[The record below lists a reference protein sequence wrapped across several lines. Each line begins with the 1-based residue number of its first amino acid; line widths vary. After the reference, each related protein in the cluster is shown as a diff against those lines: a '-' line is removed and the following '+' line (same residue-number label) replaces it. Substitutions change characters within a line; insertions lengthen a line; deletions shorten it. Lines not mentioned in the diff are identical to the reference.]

1 MTAALAGADED
12 VVVVG
17 HSLGGL
23 TIPLVAAGR
32 PVRRLIFLS
41 LLMET
46 QRKGS

>member
-1 MTAALAGADED
+1 MTAALADAGGD
-12 VVVVG
+12 VVAVG

-23 TIPLVAAGR
+23 TIPLVAAAR

-46 QRKGS
+46 LRKGS